1 MVNQQLLDYI
11 KQQSQQGVNNE
22 QIKQSL
28 LANGWQNADIE
39 EAFNIMAQAPVQP
52 KKRKWKKIVL
62 IIIGVIILLIV
73 SLLLLPRFL
82 NLFAKDIAPINDS
95 DLQLQKVSVSD
106 KDNAYFDL
114 IKLGNVI
121 DKPEDKSQTIKSQ
134 TILDMVAGK
143 TWDNQVAE
151 EIVSKNSQAFE
162 YFAEAARK
170 PKYQNP
176 ESADPAN
183 INPDTGLPST
193 GYWWQMARLSAA
205 RLSAIRA
212 LYLARQGKDKEALD
226 EALNS
231 VNIGQKIQESQG
243 SLIEYLVAMAM
254 KAVGLET
261 VQKIIPSSKLTS
273 AELKQYAQGL
283 DKFYKNE
290 NGLIM
295 VFKGQYHV
303 YSSGIDLIA
312 SGDKGVLELL
322 FDKKESQ
329 IPEII
334 KKIIK
339 NSYYFQPNKTK
350 LLFAEDARAYIK
362 SVNQSCGEI
371 KATEVKSLVP
381 TNPAKL
387 YTEENLIGKV
397 IYDITATHLTNVIT
411 RKCQEDLLVGA
422 TQAMIAI
429 KAYKNDTSNY
439 PASLDELAPGYLSS
453 VPQDPFDEKSLKYS
467 MAKKILYSVGNDMQD
482 SGGSVGDDWRQMA
495 DPTFVINF

>member
-11 KQQSQQGVNNE
+11 KQQTQQGINNE

-28 LANGWQNADIE
+28 LANGWQNTDIE
-39 EAFNIMAQAPVQP
+39 EAFNTTAQAPIQP

-62 IIIGVIILLIV
+62 IIISVIILLIV
-73 SLLLLPRFL
+73 GLLSLPRFL
-82 NLFAKDIAPINDS
+82 NLFAKDITPINDS
-95 DLQLQKVSVSD
+95 DLQLQKVLVTD

-114 IKLGNVI
+114 IKLGNI
-121 DKPEDKSQTIKSQ
+121 IYEPKDKLQ
-134 TILDMVAGK
+134 TILDMVVGK

-151 EIVSKNSQAFE
+151 DIVSKNSQAFE

-183 INPDTGLPST
+183 ITPNMVLTPPNS
-193 GYWWQMARLSAA
+193 WRQMARLSV
-205 RLSAIRA
+205 IRA
-212 LYLARQGKDKEALD
+212 LYLARQGKDKEVLD

-243 SLIEYLVAMAM
+243 SLIEYYVAIAM
-254 KAVGLET
+254 KGVGLET

-273 AELKQYAQGL
+273 TELKQYAQGL

-295 VFKGQYHV
+295 AFKGEYYFQ
-303 YSSGIDLIA
+303 SWAIDSIV
-312 SGDKGVLELL
+312 SGDTEVLKSVVGEE
-322 FDKKESQ
+322 ESQ
-329 IPEII
+329 NPEIA
-334 KKIIK
+334 KKIK
-339 NSYYFQPNKTK
+339 NNYYFQPNKTK
-350 LLFAEDARAYIK
+350 LLFAEYARANIK
-362 SVNQSCGEI
+362 SANKSCGEI
-371 KATEVKSLVP
+371 KTTEVQKLVS

-387 YTEENLIGKV
+387 YIEENAIGKILHDV
-397 IYDITATHLTNVIT
+397 IAINLTGVST
-411 RKCQEDLLVGA
+411 KKCQEDLLVGA

-429 KAYKNDTSNY
+429 KAFKNDTNNY
-439 PASLDELAPGYLSS
+439 PNSLNELVPNYLSL
-453 VPQDPFDEKSLKYS
+453 VPQDPFDGKSLKYS
-467 MAKKILYSVGNDMQD
+467 TTKKILYSVGEDMQD
-482 SGGSVGDDWRQMA
+482 SGGSTGDDWRKMA

>member
-1 MVNQQLLDYI
+1 MVNQKLLDYI
-11 KQQSQQGVNNE
+11 EQQSQQGINNE

-28 LANGWQNADIE
+28 LANGWQNTDIE
-39 EAFNIMAQAPVQP
+39 EAFNTMAQAPIQP

-62 IIIGVIILLIV
+62 IIIGAIILLIV
-73 SLLLLPRFL
+73 GLLSLPRFL

-95 DLQLQKVSVSD
+95 DLQLQKVSVPD

-114 IKLGNVI
+114 TKLGNVI
-121 DKPEDKSQTIKSQ
+121 YEPKDKSQ

-183 INPDTGLPST
+183 ITPNMVLTPMNS
-193 GYWWQMARLSAA
+193 WRQMA

-212 LYLARQGKDKEALD
+212 IYLAKQGKDKEALD

-243 SLIEYLVAMAM
+243 PLIEYLVAIAM
-254 KAVGLET
+254 KEVGLET

-295 VFKGQYHV
+295 AFKGEYHV
-303 YSSGIDLIA
+303 QSWAIDSIV
-312 SGDKGVLELL
+312 SGDTEVLKSVVGE
-322 FDKKESQ
+322 KESQ
-329 IPEII
+329 NPEIA
-334 KKIIK
+334 KKIK
-339 NSYYFQPNKTK
+339 DNYYFQPNKTK
-350 LLFAEDARAYIK
+350 LLFAEYARANIK
-362 SVNQSCGEI
+362 SANQSCGEI
-371 KATEVKSLVP
+371 KATEVKPLAL

-387 YTEENLIGKV
+387 YTEENAIGKILHDV
-397 IYDITATHLTNVIT
+397 IAVSLTGVST
-411 RKCQEDLLVGA
+411 KKCQEDLLVGA
-422 TQAMIAI
+422 TQAIIAI
-429 KAYKNDTSNY
+429 KAYKNDTNNY
-439 PASLDELAPGYLSS
+439 PASLNELAPGYLSS
-453 VPQDPFDEKSLKYS
+453 VPQDPFDGKSLKYS
-467 MAKKILYSVGNDMQD
+467 MTKKILYSVGEDMQD
-482 SGGSVGDDWRQMA
+482 SGGSTGDDWRKMA
-495 DPTFVINF
+495 DPTFKINF